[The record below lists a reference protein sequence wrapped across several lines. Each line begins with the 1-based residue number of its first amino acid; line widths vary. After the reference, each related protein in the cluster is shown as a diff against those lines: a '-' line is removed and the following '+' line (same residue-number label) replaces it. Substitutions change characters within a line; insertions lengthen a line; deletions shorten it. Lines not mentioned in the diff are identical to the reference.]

1 MNNVI
6 FMGRIA
12 TDPIIR
18 RTTGENSRAVA
29 SFAIAVPRAYKRE
42 NGPEADFF
50 YCTAWGKLAEH
61 IEKYWRKG
69 MKALIT
75 GSIENEQYTDREG
88 QKKTSTKVI
97 VNSIEFC
104 EKKQEQEEQKADEN
118 GFMSIPDSID
128 SESLPFTF

>member
-1 MNNVI
+1 MNQVI

-75 GSIENEQYTDREG
+75 GSIEIEQYTDREG

-97 VNSIEFC
+97 VDSIEFC

-118 GFMSIPDSID
+118 GFMTIPDSID

>member
-69 MKALIT
+69 MKALIA

>member
-1 MNNVI
+1 MNHVI

-42 NGPEADFF
+42 NGQEADFF

-104 EKKQEQEEQKADEN
+104 EKKQEQEEQKSDEN

-128 SESLPFTF
+128 TESLPFTF

>member
-1 MNNVI
+1 MNSVI

-104 EKKQEQEEQKADEN
+104 EKKQEQEEQKSDEN

>member
-1 MNNVI
+1 MNHVI

-104 EKKQEQEEQKADEN
+104 EKKQEQEEQKTDEN
-118 GFMSIPDSID
+118 GFMTIPDSID
-128 SESLPFTF
+128 TESLPFTF

>member
-118 GFMSIPDSID
+118 GFMTIPESID

>member
-50 YCTAWGKLAEH
+50 YCTAWGELAEH

-118 GFMSIPDSID
+118 GFMTIPDSID

>member
-118 GFMSIPDSID
+118 GFMTIPDSID
-128 SESLPFTF
+128 TESLPFTF

>member
-1 MNNVI
+1 MNYVI

-118 GFMSIPDSID
+118 GFMTIPDSID
-128 SESLPFTF
+128 TESLPFTF

>member
-18 RTTGENSRAVA
+18 RTPGENSRAVA
-29 SFAIAVPRAYKRE
+29 SFAIAVPRAFKRE

-97 VNSIEFC
+97 VDSIEFC

-118 GFMSIPDSID
+118 GFMTIPDSID

>member
-118 GFMSIPDSID
+118 GFMTIPDSID

>member
-18 RTTGENSRAVA
+18 RTTGENSKAVA

-118 GFMSIPDSID
+118 SFMSIPDSID

>member
-18 RTTGENSRAVA
+18 RTTGENSKAVA

-50 YCTAWGKLAEH
+50 YCSAWGKLAEH

-104 EKKQEQEEQKADEN
+104 EKKQEQEEQKADED

>member
-1 MNNVI
+1 MNHVI

-97 VNSIEFC
+97 VNYIEFC

-118 GFMSIPDSID
+118 GFMTIPDSID
-128 SESLPFTF
+128 TESLPFTF